1 MSEKKKLLLTGASG
15 FLGWNI
21 CCRASE
27 EWDIHGVYF
36 NHPISFP
43 GVNFLKADITDYK
56 ALRSLIEA
64 ISPQAVM
71 HTAALSDPN
80 FCALNPDKSRAINL
94 QASLNLAGLCADRQI
109 PLVFTSSDLI
119 FDGVHPP
126 YREEDPPCPINL
138 YGEHKAMA
146 EEGMRERNPEVIIG
160 RLPLMFGD
168 PGPSARSF
176 LQPLLQAVKEG
187 RELRLFADEF
197 RTPLSGGAAVEG
209 LFLALK
215 KVKGILH
222 LGGRESISRY
232 HLGLLVKELLRVD
245 GAGLIPCK
253 QTDISMP
260 ALRPTNV
267 SLDIQ
272 KALSLGF
279 TPPLLREDL
288 QDAVRL
294 SVRTISPSSPG
305 PRPG

>member
-1 MSEKKKLLLTGASG
+1 VSEKKKLLLTGASG

-27 EWDIHGVYF
+27 EWDIHGIYF
-36 NHPISFP
+36 NHPISFS
-43 GVNFLKADITDYK
+43 GVNFLKADITHYK
-56 ALRSLIEA
+56 AVRNLIKA
-64 ISPQAVM
+64 ICPQVVM

-119 FDGVHPP
+119 FDGKHPP

-146 EEGMRERNPEVIIG
+146 EEGMRVRNPEVVIC

-168 PGPSARSF
+168 SGPAAQSF
-176 LQPLLQAVKEG
+176 LQPLLRAIKEG
-187 RELRLFADEF
+187 RELRLFVDEF
-197 RTPLSGGAAVEG
+197 RTPLSGSAAVEG

-215 KVKGILH
+215 KAKGILH
-222 LGGRESISRY
+222 LGGREPISRY
-232 HLGLLVKELLRVD
+232 RLALIVAELLGVD
-245 GAGLIPCK
+245 GARLIPCK
-253 QTDISMP
+253 QTDIVMP

-272 KALSLGF
+272 RALSLGF
-279 TPPLLREDL
+279 VPPPLREDL
-288 QDAVRL
+288 QDAVIL
-294 SVRTISPSSPG
+294 SLRTISPLSSG
-305 PRPG
+305 PIPD

>member
-27 EWDIHGVYF
+27 EWDICGIYF
-36 NHPISFP
+36 NHPMSFP
-43 GVNFLKADITDYK
+43 GVNFLKADITNYNTV
-56 ALRSLIEA
+56 RNLIEA
-64 ISPQAVM
+64 VSPQAVM

-80 FCALNPDKSRAINL
+80 FCASNPDQSRAINL
-94 QASLNLAGLCADRQI
+94 QASLNLAGLCADRRI

-119 FDGVHPP
+119 FDGKHPP
-126 YREEDPPCPINL
+126 YREEDAPSPINL
-138 YGEHKAMA
+138 YGEHKALA
-146 EEGMRERNPEVIIG
+146 EEGMRGRNPEVIIC

-168 PGPSARSF
+168 PGPAAQSF
-176 LQPLLQAVKEG
+176 LQPLLRAIKEG
-187 RELRLFADEF
+187 REQRLFVDEF
-197 RTPLSGGAAVEG
+197 RTPLSGSSAVEG
-209 LFLALK
+209 LLLALK

-232 HLGLLVKELLRVD
+232 QLGLLVKELLGVA

-253 QTDISMP
+253 QADIVMP

-279 TPPLLREDL
+279 LPPPLREDL

-294 SVRTISPSSPG
+294 SLRTISPL
-305 PRPG
+305 